1 MTSPPP
7 PTGQQHD
14 DDGGKKHRSEDA
26 TLAGWYRMAGVGI
39 EFVVAIGVFAVVGY
53 LVDRWLN
60 SSPWGFIIGAG
71 VGFAVGL
78 RAMIRVAMKSFK

>member
-7 PTGQQHD
+7 PNGDQN
-14 DDGGKKHRSEDA
+14 DDGGKKQSSEDA
-26 TLAGWYRMAGVGI
+26 TLGGWYRMAGVGI
-39 EFVVAIGVFAVVGY
+39 EFVVAIGLFAFVGY

-60 SSPWGFIIGAG
+60 SSPWRLIIGSG

-78 RAMIRVAMKSFK
+78 RAMIRFAMKSFK